1 MMSTHNPAQTRP
13 RLAISLTMALVL
25 SGGLPPDYG
34 GRSASAADHAAT
46 NRAYSLWSNVGRAE
60 LSDTQP
66 IEVGVKFRTT
76 VDGNITAIRFYRH
89 VPIPSGYTVHVWSGT
104 GELLGSGASFEGQQP
119 TPGWQIVEVYP
130 PVPINANQTYVA
142 SYYASQGQYTIT
154 ENFFDGAV
162 MRSGPLKAPVNRGAS
177 GGNGVYVYGLGGGFP
192 NQTYK
197 GSNYWVDVVF
207 RPAPPR

>member
-1 MMSTHNPAQTRP
+1 MISTHNPARTRP
-13 RLAISLTMALVL
+13 RLAINLTAALLL
-25 SGGLPPDYG
+25 SGWLPPDYG
-34 GRSASAADHAAT
+34 GRSASAADNAVT

-66 IEVGVKFRTT
+66 VEVGVKFRTT

-130 PVPINANQTYVA
+130 PAPIKANQTYVA
-142 SYYASQGQYTIT
+142 SYYASQGQYTVT

-162 MRSGPLKAPVNRGAS
+162 IRNGPLKAPMNRGVS
-177 GGNGVYVYGLGGGFP
+177 GGNGVYVYSPGGGFP

-207 RPAPPR
+207 RPAAPR